1 MYTAARFAV
10 SRHVGLGVARGRFAL
25 QPARGEFGR
34 GGAKCIKEI
43 SPKRVG
49 QIRYQSSVGE
59 CLQALPMSSDLYTE
73 FAVQLW
79 LHR

>member
-25 QPARGEFGR
+25 APARGEFGR

-43 SPKRVG
+43 FPKRAV

-59 CLQALPMSSDLYTE
+59 YLHTLPLPVPSNLYNE
-73 FAVQLW
+73 FAVHL
-79 LHR
+79 